1 MVPTPDEPDLQLDPA
16 AVLGLA
22 TQAQNTADEVSGNT
36 TSSGCGSAPDM
47 LGDLPGAAAV
57 VDAHGSAH
65 AVVNET
71 IDGVRKDLEA
81 FSLYLKKAVEGIESA
96 DHLSSGALARLAE
109 IRIGNATERANLDAR
124 GRYVQPGPATGPAGR
139 VIRR

>member
-1 MVPTPDEPDLQLDPA
+1 MPSPDRPDLELDPA

-22 TQAQNTADEVSGNT
+22 SQAQTTADQVSGNLT
-36 TSSGCGSAPDM
+36 FRNLRLGADVLGGFSSATG
-47 LGDLPGAAAV
+47 V

-65 AVVNET
+65 AVVSET

-81 FSLYLKKAVEGIESA
+81 FSGYLKKAVEGIEGA

-109 IRIGNATERANLDAR
+109 IRIGNEAERANLDAR
-124 GRYVQPGPATGPAGR
+124 GKYVTPGPATVPEDD
-139 VIRR
+139 